1 MNINLVPV
9 PEEELKPYVYY
20 LATNHLPTPEGKNLI
35 CYTLVELEVAKDK
48 RSLIDLDGVPYRF
61 SDFHSFYELPR
72 YEQS

>member
-1 MNINLVPV
+1 MNINLVP
-9 PEEELKPYVYY
+9 EEKLKPYFFY
-20 LATNHLPTPEGKNLI
+20 LATNYLPTPEGRNLI
-35 CYTLVELEVAKDK
+35 CYTLVELEVANDK